1 MNRFSNKKKPHA
13 VKIEKVEFK
22 ITVER
27 AERNTE
33 GTNTCV
39 LCPSDINSN
48 YVISQTRFSFLFL
61 HCLLMQISYPLQ

>member
-1 MNRFSNKKKPHA
+1 MNRFSNKKNPHG

-27 AERNTE
+27 TERNTE

-39 LCPSDINSN
+39 LAPVTLT
-48 YVISQTRFSFLFL
+48 VIMSFLRQDFPS
-61 HCLLMQISYPLQ
+61 CSYIVS